1 MGEERYPG
9 PCMAFHI
16 TAATMLQAP
25 FAWEMFS
32 FTSSDTLDCDTLPAS
47 LNRKL
52 AIGVPSVAPIE
63 SIRLHS
69 TSAYVGSAVAGTRT
83 NSTRDP
89 PCTMTIRSAVG
100 SWATRSPRRSGRP
113 SPACSASLANERNK
127 LRITD
132 GVPLPSASTF
142 FFAGF
147 FTWLSFPFLAF
158 SGPRSA
164 MRRFSSPLTTTANG
178 RKLTERPVLAAAR
191 YWTIVSSS
199 AQFHQLSGSLRHCQS
214 EPDLIEK

>member
-1 MGEERYPG
+1 MGEGRYPG

-52 AIGVPSVAPIE
+52 AIGVASVAPIE

-69 TSAYVGSAVAGTRT
+69 TSAYVGSTVAGTRT

-147 FTWLSFPFLAF
+147 FTWLSFSFPVAF

-178 RKLTERPVLAAAR
+178 R
-191 YWTIVSSS
+191 
-199 AQFHQLSGSLRHCQS
+199 
-214 EPDLIEK
+214 